1 MPFDVGEGER
11 IGQGGIG
18 TARGGG
24 GRESGIEGG
33 DDQLWAM
40 QMGANANHVC
50 VVERQVL
57 LGIGVIAE
65 CGADFAEPDAS
76 LSTPLPPPS
85 HHDDSFEAPGNA
97 GAVYAMRCLQAVPRS
112 PWRSLQPPRPC
123 LAISGHSPTLSTPP
137 SDVVR
142 SPGGPLCRTYHISV
156 DPHRWIVS
164 ATLCMC
170 IDLQRAVAKSARSQ
184 VPGPS
189 PAPPML
195 RRATEVTFECEALQ
209 TPLLILPFPLRQ
221 RRSFVTFLAQNA
233 VSHKRCGIGL
243 RMGGCYESTPL
254 FCPPVLV
261 RMLALEAH
269 GIYAGPSIHFCF
281 GTKKLT
287 LCGHP

>member
-1 MPFDVGEGER
+1 MDHADGGECEPRLTGLQQARAARRRVDETR
-11 IGQGGIG
+11 KSSVWWRDKSCSASASSRNAAPTLPNRTPRCPHHYRQS
-18 TARGGG
+18 TATLTPR
-24 GRESGIEGG
+24 R
-33 DDQLWAM
+33 
-40 QMGANANHVC
+40 
-50 VVERQVL
+50 L
-57 LGIGVIAE
+57 L
-65 CGADFAEPDAS
+65 
-76 LSTPLPPPS
+76 
-85 HHDDSFEAPGNA
+85 
-97 GAVYAMRCLQAVPRS
+97 RS
-112 PWRSLQPPRPC
+112 PRKCRGRVRDAMPASGTPFSMALFAAAKTMSGDLGPFAHALDSAQRRRSVTR
-123 LAISGHSPTLSTPP
+123 
-137 SDVVR
+137 R
-142 SPGGPLCRTYHISV
+142 PLCRTYHISV

-195 RRATEVTFECEALQ
+195 RRATEVTFECEALL

-243 RMGGCYESTPL
+243 RMGGYYESTPL

>member
-1 MPFDVGEGER
+1 MALFAAAKTMSGDLGPF
-11 IGQGGIG
+11 
-18 TARGGG
+18 AHA
-24 GRESGIEGG
+24 
-33 DDQLWAM
+33 L
-40 QMGANANHVC
+40 
-50 VVERQVL
+50 
-57 LGIGVIAE
+57 
-65 CGADFAEPDAS
+65 
-76 LSTPLPPPS
+76 
-85 HHDDSFEAPGNA
+85 DSAQ
-97 GAVYAMRCLQAVPRS
+97 RRRS
-112 PWRSLQPPRPC
+112 VTRR
-123 LAISGHSPTLSTPP
+123 
-137 SDVVR
+137 
-142 SPGGPLCRTYHISV
+142 PLCRTYHISV

-170 IDLQRAVAKSARSQ
+170 IDLQRAVTKSARSR

>member
-1 MPFDVGEGER
+1 MISCGPCRWGRMRTTVDGLAA
-11 IGQGGIG
+11 GQGRQ
-18 TARGGG
+18 AQS
-24 GRESGIEGG
+24 GRDTKKQCVWWRDKSCSASASSRNAAPTLPNRTPRCPHHYRHPHTTTTPSKPQEMPGPCTRC
-33 DDQLWAM
+33 DACKRYPVLH
-40 QMGANANHVC
+40 GALCSRQDHVW
-50 VVERQVL
+50 RSRA
-57 LGIGVIAE
+57 I
-65 CGADFAEPDAS
+65 
-76 LSTPLPPPS
+76 
-85 HHDDSFEAPGNA
+85 
-97 GAVYAMRCLQAVPRS
+97 RPRS
-112 PWRSLQPPRPC
+112 RLRP
-123 LAISGHSPTLSTPP
+123 ATSFGHQA
-137 SDVVR
+137 
-142 SPGGPLCRTYHISV
+142 PLCRTYHISV

>member
-1 MPFDVGEGER
+1 MWWRDKSCSASASSR
-11 IGQGGIG
+11 
-18 TARGGG
+18 
-24 GRESGIEGG
+24 
-33 DDQLWAM
+33 
-40 QMGANANHVC
+40 NAAPTLPNRTPRCPHH
-50 VVERQVL
+50 Q
-57 LGIGVIAE
+57 
-65 CGADFAEPDAS
+65 
-76 LSTPLPPPS
+76 PLPPPS
-85 HHDDSFEAPGNA
+85 HHDDALYPRWLNYPSYLLPP
-97 GAVYAMRCLQAVPRS
+97 LLRS
-112 PWRSLQPPRPC
+112 PRKCRGRVCDAMPASGTPFSMALFAAAKTMSGDLGPFAHALDSAQRRRSVTR
-123 LAISGHSPTLSTPP
+123 
-137 SDVVR
+137 R
-142 SPGGPLCRTYHISV
+142 PLCRTYHISV

>member
-1 MPFDVGEGER
+1 MGHADGGECEPRLTGLQQARAARRRVDETRKSSVCGGETSLAR
-11 IGQGGIG
+11 HRRHRGMRRRLCRTGRLAVHTT
-18 TARGGG
+18 TATLITPR
-24 GRESGIEGG
+24 R
-33 DDQLWAM
+33 
-40 QMGANANHVC
+40 
-50 VVERQVL
+50 L
-57 LGIGVIAE
+57 L
-65 CGADFAEPDAS
+65 
-76 LSTPLPPPS
+76 
-85 HHDDSFEAPGNA
+85 
-97 GAVYAMRCLQAVPRS
+97 RS
-112 PWRSLQPPRPC
+112 PRKCRGRVRDAMPASGTPFSMALFAAAKTMSGDLGPFAHALDSAQRRRSVTR
-123 LAISGHSPTLSTPP
+123 
-137 SDVVR
+137 R
-142 SPGGPLCRTYHISV
+142 PLCRTYHISV

-209 TPLLILPFPLRQ
+209 SPLLILPFPLRQ